1 MSNMR
6 WVEVPKGYQCPF
18 CPDHADEDF
27 MIWDTL
33 LTEPICQGC
42 TYEIF
47 NALLAI
53 PPVDLLDPEKIPRLE
68 KLTGKPALELSLLV
82 VKEEI
87 ALLKDQEN
95 LERKI
100 RDLQGF
106 SGQTQEQIT
115 AEWQKRLAEFRSLLA
130 ELTKLAAK

>member
-6 WVEVPKGYQCPF
+6 WVEVPKGYRCPF

-27 MIWDTL
+27 MIWETL
-33 LTEPICQGC
+33 LTEPICHGC
-42 TYEIF
+42 TYDIF
-47 NALLAI
+47 NALLSI
-53 PPVDLLDPEKIPRLE
+53 PPVDPLDPEKIPRLE
-68 KLTGKPALELSLLV
+68 QLTGKPALDLSLLV
-82 VKEEI
+82 VREEI
-87 ALLKDQEN
+87 ARLEDEEN

-100 RDLQGF
+100 RDLQF
-106 SGQTQEQIT
+106 PGQTPEQVR